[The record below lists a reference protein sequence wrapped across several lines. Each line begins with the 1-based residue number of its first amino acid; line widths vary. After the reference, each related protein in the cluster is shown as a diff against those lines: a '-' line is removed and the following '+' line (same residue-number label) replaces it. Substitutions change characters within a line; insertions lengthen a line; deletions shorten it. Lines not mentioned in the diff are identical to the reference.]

1 MQQFLEQLLNN
12 PLLHE
17 KLAENINKTINCSDL
32 SKSQNLSDVILMQD
46 TSQKSGAGTPKPST
60 SLEDILD
67 PHVCIKKER
76 MLVYIR
82 GRVIHQITINSEV
95 I

>member
-1 MQQFLEQLLNN
+1 MYYNLQQFLEQLLNN

-32 SKSQNLSDVILMQD
+32 SKSQNISDISGIQD
-46 TSQKSGAGTPKPST
+46 TSHKDAPSTPKPST

-67 PHVCIKKER
+67 PHVN
-76 MLVYIR
+76 
-82 GRVIHQITINSEV
+82 ININNIVSTSTKYFS
-95 I
+95 